1 MRALVTYC
9 SAQLMVLITALQVF
23 LNPECALLGF
33 SLVEPSLRADA
44 LAKLQI
50 AKDPP
55 TNLIMPILAQR
66 PPVDDALAQQWFEY
80 LTSRIADITAEQFA
94 RLRGMVI
101 VPATSTSALSASAP
115 PKRAMYKPG
124 ECFFRNERT
133 SSTVVHSNLFTF
145 VDFGSKANVFLRAC
159 GVKNEPSVPEI
170 AAILLQD
177 PKRFLELAGGP
188 RG

>member
-1 MRALVTYC
+1 M
-9 SAQLMVLITALQVF
+9 F

-33 SLVEPSLRADA
+33 PLVEPSLRADA
-44 LAKLQI
+44 LSKLQI
-50 AKDPP
+50 AKEPP
-55 TNLIMPILAQR
+55 TDLIMPILAQR
-66 PPVDDALAQQWFEY
+66 SPQEDTLAQQWFEY
-80 LTSRIADITAEQFA
+80 LTSRIADFTGEQFA
-94 RLRGMVI
+94 QLRVMPI
-101 VPATSTSALSASAP
+101 VPAASTSDPVLPASAP
-115 PKRAMYKPG
+115 RKPVMYKPG
-124 ECFFRNERT
+124 ECFFRNDRT

-170 AAILLQD
+170 AAILLKD